1 MRLLPIRLPNN
12 VRPLL
17 QVCVFGIPA
26 AGAWI
31 DRQERLRVM
40 RITFIVNNLCVVG
53 SACLMPALS
62 NAVLSQDW
70 GPELVY
76 AVFAGGS
83 HPRRAVRR
91 RGACL

>member
-53 SACLMPALS
+53 SAVLAAGPCAAAVEVAL
-62 NAVLSQDW
+62 V
-70 GPELVY
+70 E
-76 AVFAGGS
+76 
-83 HPRRAVRR
+83 PRA
-91 RGACL
+91 